1 MKKPMKNLKTTQVFR
16 ILLALLLLSVLNFAQ
31 SEGDTGRATI
41 KLYQNLDKLPV
52 NSNLKIAVKVN
63 IEEGWHINSNTPNDE
78 FLIPTSFDLL
88 SERDF
93 EITTIKYPDPAILI
107 LSFSEK
113 PVSVFEGE
121 FIIGVIID
129 LPEDLELGDHLIPV
143 ELYYQACND
152 QTCEPP
158 QDVKATLEITVV
170 DSSTPVNEINK
181 DIFAKL
187 KFLK

>member
-1 MKKPMKNLKTTQVFR
+1 MKSLKSVKLFHL
-16 ILLALLLLSVLNFAQ
+16 LLALLLLVSFNFAQ
-31 SEGDTGRATI
+31 SEGDSGRATI
-41 KLYQNLDKLPV
+41 KLYQNLDKLP
-52 NSNLKIAVKVN
+52 LKNKLRIAVKVN
-63 IEEGWHINSNTPNDE
+63 IEAGWHINSNTPNDE

-93 EITTIKYPDPAILI
+93 EITTIKYPDPTILN
-107 LSFSEK
+107 LSFSDE

-129 LPEDLELGDHLIPV
+129 LPEDLELGDHQIPV
-143 ELYYQACND
+143 ELYYQACDD

-158 QDVKATLEITVV
+158 MDVKATLKISVV
-170 DSSTPVNEINK
+170 DSSTPVKEINK

-187 KFLK
+187 KLSK